1 MDTIG
6 DAMRHG
12 YLLKISCK
20 SCGHFGFHDPGAML
34 TAYQRFMKLDD
45 LRFDCTKC
53 KKRNY
58 DLTVI
63 EPSMLPD
70 EDYIIWTP
78 VRAKRKLKVGQSTRS
93 E

>member
-20 SCGHFGFHDPGAML
+20 SCSNVGYHRPGAL
-34 TAYQRFMKLDD
+34 LAAYRKFMRIDD

-53 KKRNY
+53 GRRNY
-58 DLTVI
+58 DVNVTDPLC
-63 EPSMLPD
+63 LPE
-70 EDYIIWTP
+70 EDFIIWHP
-78 VRAKRKLKVGQSTRS
+78 VRAKRKSKV
-93 E
+93 